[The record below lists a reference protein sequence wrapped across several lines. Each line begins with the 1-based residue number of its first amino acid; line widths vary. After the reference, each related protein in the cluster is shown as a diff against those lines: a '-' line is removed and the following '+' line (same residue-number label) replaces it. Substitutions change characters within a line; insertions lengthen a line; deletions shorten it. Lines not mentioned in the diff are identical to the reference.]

1 MFAGHRVI
9 AVVAVLVAASSS
21 PAGAAAQTLAAR
33 ILQAEDA
40 RELSPQALATFG
52 EGLKDS
58 SPRVRAQAV
67 RAMGRFESPALVSQ
81 IVPLL
86 ADADPGVRHAAAI
99 AAANAAKVFPGQA
112 IEALTKAMG
121 TAPPADW
128 AVFAASLGR
137 ITLPDAATFTA
148 VEQTLA
154 AGLPAVEL
162 RAQVVRPARP
172 SVRPMDPLR
181 VEGAARGIEALVR
194 VNGKL
199 GTLSAD
205 TRSRL
210 YAVVEAQQGATARA
224 LARARRLA
232 LLALRNARAVDG
244 ELALVAAKDPD
255 DEVRRLAMTAAAAPV
270 ADGAAV
276 PEPAREA
283 ALRAGLK
290 DAEPRV
296 RLDALRGWGR
306 HLQTRDCQPIVA
318 AVADSSTHVALQAID
333 LLGAGCPAGVA
344 VSATLQKDAEA
355 LPSSGAT
362 WHRAA
367 HAIVSLARVAPA
379 DARLLLPRFVG
390 HPTWQV
396 RMYAARAAGQME
408 SFEPLA
414 RLGADAHDN
423 VREAAIE
430 ELARL
435 KRPEALV
442 LAYEALTRPDYQLVM
457 TAARTLAAET
467 DKAKATAALIPAL
480 ERLTAQGHDT
490 SRDPRVAILTTLT
503 ATGSAADAPRIERYL
518 EDWDP
523 RVAELAAKAIG
534 QWTGTP
540 REASPR
546 LRTQLA
552 PDASV
557 LEALR
562 GKWLRITMAGGG
574 VMDLRLLPDEAPAT
588 VLRVTGLAG
597 SGYYNGLTFHRVEPT
612 FVLQGGSPGANE
624 FMGDGLY
631 MRDEPGV
638 PHHRGAVGISTRGRD
653 TGDAQI
659 FINLVDS
666 SRLDHAYTV
675 FAVVERGMDV
685 ADRVLEGDVMARVEL
700 VDAPRR

>member
-1 MFAGHRVI
+1 MSAGVRVLAA
-9 AVVAVLVAASSS
+9 AVVLAVVEF
-21 PAGAAAQTLAAR
+21 PVGAAAQPLATR

-40 RELSPQALATFG
+40 RELSPQAQASFA
-52 EGLKDS
+52 EGLKDP
-58 SPRVRAQAV
+58 SPRLRAQAV
-67 RAMGRFESPALVSQ
+67 RAMGRFESPALVGQ
-81 IVPLL
+81 IVALL
-86 ADADPGVRHAAAI
+86 SDADPGVRHAAAV
-99 AAANAAKVFPGQA
+99 AAATAAKVFPGQA

-137 ITLPDAATFTA
+137 ISLPDAAAFTA

-172 SVRPMDPLR
+172 AVRPMDPAR
-181 VEGAARGIEALVR
+181 VEGAARGFEALVR

-199 GTLSAD
+199 GALTAD

-210 YAVVEAQQGATARA
+210 YAVVEAQQGAAARG

-255 DEVRRLAMTAAAAPV
+255 DEVRRLAMTAAAAPA
-270 ADGAAV
+270 ADSAAV

-283 ALRAGLK
+283 VLRAGLQ
-290 DAEPRV
+290 DVEPRV
-296 RLDALRGWGR
+296 RVDALRGWGR
-306 HLQTRDCQPIVA
+306 HRQARDCQPIVA
-318 AVADSSTHVALQAID
+318 AVADPSPHVALQAID

-344 VSATLQKDAEA
+344 VSATLKKDAEA
-355 LPSSGAT
+355 LPPSGAT

-367 HAIVSLARVAPA
+367 HAIVSLAKVAPA

-396 RMYAARAAGQME
+396 RMYAARAAAQME

-414 RLGADAHDN
+414 GLGADAHDN
-423 VREAAIE
+423 VRAAAIE

-435 KRPEALV
+435 KRPEALA

-457 TAARTLAAET
+457 TAARALAADT
-467 DKAKATAALIPAL
+467 DTARATAALIAAL

-490 SRDPRVAILTTLT
+490 SRDPRAAILTTLA
-503 ATGSAADAPRIERYL
+503 ATGTAADAPRIERYL

-523 RVAELAAKAIG
+523 RVAELAATAIG
-534 QWTGTP
+534 RWTGAP

-552 PDASV
+552 PDAGV
-557 LEALR
+557 LEARR
-562 GKWLRITMAGGG
+562 GKWLRITMANGG

-588 VLRVTGLAG
+588 VLRVTGLAR

-624 FMGDGLY
+624 YMGDGLY

-638 PHHRGAVGISTRGRD
+638 AHNRAAVGISTRGRD

-666 SRLDHAYTV
+666 PRLDHVYTV

-685 ADRVLEGDVMARVEL
+685 ADRVLEGDVMTRVEL